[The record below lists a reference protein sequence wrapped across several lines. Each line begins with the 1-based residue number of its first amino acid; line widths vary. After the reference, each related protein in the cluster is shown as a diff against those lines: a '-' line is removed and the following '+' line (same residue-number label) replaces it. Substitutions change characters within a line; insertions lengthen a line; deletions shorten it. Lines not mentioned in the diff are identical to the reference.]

1 MTTEKTKSDQ
11 TELPKQLYSAPPAK
25 SATHS
30 LDSATRRRTVM
41 IALWKRLREYL
52 GLSWTRE
59 HGEIDGSDID
69 TWQDALAEF
78 SEAQIARGV
87 KWCQS
92 WDRDFPP
99 TLPQFKKLCLTVRP
113 EELPNHTERRLA
125 LEKQTGQ
132 SVAVLEHLARSATSE
147 IAKRELNRMSRVLAG
162 EHVESFDRSYHNCEL
177 GKRWPG
183 GRVEGV

>member
-1 MTTEKTKSDQ
+1 M
-11 TELPKQLYSAPPAK
+11 
-25 SATHS
+25 
-30 LDSATRRRTVM
+30 V
-41 IALWKRLREYL
+41 ALWKRLREYL

-69 TWQDALAEF
+69 TWQDALADF

-92 WDRDFPP
+92 WDREWPP
-99 TLPQFKKLCLTVRP
+99 TLPQFKNLCLTVRP
-113 EELPNHTERRLA
+113 EELPNYTEKRMA

-132 SVAVLEHLARSATSE
+132 PVAMLEHLARSAHSE
-147 IAKRELNRMSRVLAG
+147 IAQRELERMRRILND
-162 EHVESFDRSYHNCEL
+162 EDVESFDVSYHNCGL

-183 GRVEGV
+183 KSA